1 MTPLVLASKSA
12 TRVAMLQ
19 AAGLAFTTDPATIDE
34 RATEAPAVARGA
46 SPAEVAVLLS
56 EAKALDVSRR
66 HPGALVI
73 GSDQTLALGQRRFSK
88 PVDQASARE
97 QLTALR
103 GRTHHLASGAALV
116 RDGRLLWSGYRTVA
130 MHMRDVSDAFLDTY
144 LDRMG
149 AAVTTTVGGY
159 QLEGLGAQLFE
170 SVEGDTFTVLG
181 LPLLPLLQALR
192 DHGALAA

>member
-1 MTPLVLASKSA
+1 MTALFLASKSA
-12 TRVAMLQ
+12 TRVAMLA

-34 RATEAPAVARGA
+34 RAVEAPAVARGA

-56 EAKALDVSRR
+56 EAKALDVSPR
-66 HPGALVI
+66 HPGAIVI
-73 GSDQTLALGQRRFSK
+73 GSDQTLALGPRRFSK
-88 PVDQASARE
+88 PADRAAARE

-103 GRTHHLASGAALV
+103 GRTHHLSSGAALV
-116 RDGRLLWSGYRTVA
+116 RDGRVLWSGYQTVA
-130 MHMRDVSDAFLDTY
+130 MHMRDVSDTFLESY

-149 AAVTTTVGGY
+149 SAVTSTVGGY
-159 QLEGLGAQLFE
+159 QLEGLGAQLFQ
-170 SVEGDTFTVLG
+170 SVDGDTFTVLG